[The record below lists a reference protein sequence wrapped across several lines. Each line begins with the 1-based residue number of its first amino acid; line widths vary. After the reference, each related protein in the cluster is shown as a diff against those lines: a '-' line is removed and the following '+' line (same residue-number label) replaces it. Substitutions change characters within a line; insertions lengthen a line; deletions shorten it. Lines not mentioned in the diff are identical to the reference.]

1 LRLSNNNHKEKSLL
15 SFGLMNWDK
24 KFLLKCSNF
33 TAKKL
38 NLQLSYVYEIF
49 MHARLWTEPNWILLI
64 DLEKLRKEERIS
76 DSMKPKAREAHKKIF
91 WHPKMEFIIWH
102 FETQTIFFFF
112 CRFWVCCWWSSWCC
126 VICWMDFGVVLLV
139 FWFM

>member
-1 LRLSNNNHKEKSLL
+1 
-15 SFGLMNWDK
+15 
-24 KFLLKCSNF
+24 
-33 TAKKL
+33 
-38 NLQLSYVYEIF
+38 
-49 MHARLWTEPNWILLI
+49 LLI

-112 CRFWVCCWWSSWCC
+112 AGFEFV
-126 VICWMDFGVVLLV
+126 VDEVVGVVLYVGWISVL
-139 FWFM
+139 FY